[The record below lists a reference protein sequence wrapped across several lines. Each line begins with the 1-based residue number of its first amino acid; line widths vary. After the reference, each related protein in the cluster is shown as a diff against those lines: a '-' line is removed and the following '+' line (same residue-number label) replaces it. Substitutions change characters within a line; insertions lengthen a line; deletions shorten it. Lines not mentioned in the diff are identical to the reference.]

1 MKQTEFHAER
11 LHLARIAL
19 IFIIMLFQPMAS
31 YCIYAQ
37 NSPVKV
43 TVSKKKKVIDGQT
56 YYLHTVKKGETLF
69 SIANAYGVLQKDI
82 VAANPSAFTGI
93 RIGEE
98 LRIPAPGEKETYEGK
113 GLESD
118 RFIFYVAK
126 EGQQKEDISR
136 QYGIPLD
143 TLYKFNPELQ
153 YAPVDPGQVI
163 VIPKGG
169 SGTED
174 LAAPDR
180 GTVIHRVEAAETL
193 YSISRK
199 YGVSV
204 NDILEANPDI
214 DSRTLRIQTGQS
226 LRIPSET
233 SPIALPLVF
242 RQTDT
247 VVVRKDTLTLP
258 GTDTGIASFDNI
270 TFNAPGTG
278 QDSRPSVFRSLFDRR
293 TIRIALLIPLFLD
306 ENTFLE
312 TPPDETDGPA
322 AAANG
327 TSRPPQLYDRS
338 LNFLE
343 FYQGFLTAM
352 YDLRQQGYEI
362 ELHTFDTGRDA
373 ARLDGI
379 LSRPEMQQMDLFIGP
394 FYSDMLGRM
403 NAFARNTQTCFVSP
417 LTENTSLLRNN
428 PYMLQFFPD
437 SRSTQALM
445 LDYLKRQQDAQIVFV
460 RNTSESMSTSDLA
473 FLQQLQEQ
481 CPGTLTLTV
490 PPDRRAIF
498 PAGYFS
504 GDRRYIVVT
513 PSSDELFASN
523 LMSQLNV
530 ASQGREILLCG
541 PETWTRYVNIDLEY
555 FHKLQFRFAAPF
567 FIDRNRIETQ
577 EFLHSYRDLFRTEP
591 FEMLSKGYNYAFLGY
606 DIATYFVPLL
616 RKYGKDFTAALPQ
629 EAARMLQSDVFF
641 DRTGDG
647 DGFVN
652 RAQRLVQ
659 YTSDFYLVQDTGQ
672 DRPE

>member
-1 MKQTEFHAER
+1 MNRTELHSGR
-11 LHLARIAL
+11 LRLVCIAL
-19 IFIIMLFQPMAS
+19 IFTVMILQPMAS

-43 TVSKKKKVIDGQT
+43 TVSKKKQVIDGQT

-82 VAANPSAFTGI
+82 VAANPNAFTGI

-118 RFIFYVAK
+118 RFVFYVAK

-136 QYGIPLD
+136 QYGVSLD

-153 YAPVDPGQVI
+153 YAPIDPGQVI

-169 SGTED
+169 AGTED
-174 LAAPDR
+174 LAAPGS
-180 GTVIHRVEAAETL
+180 GTVIHRVEASETL
-193 YSISRK
+193 YAISRK

-226 LRIPSET
+226 LRIPSEAN
-233 SPIALPLVF
+233 PIALPLVF

-247 VVVRKDTLTLP
+247 VVVRKDTLTEP

-270 TFNAPGTG
+270 SFNTAGT
-278 QDSRPSVFRSLFDRR
+278 DFRSTFRSLFDRR
-293 TIRIALLIPLFLD
+293 TLRIALLIPLFLE

-312 TPPDETDGPA
+312 SSPEELA
-322 AAANG
+322 AQ
-327 TSRPPQLYDRS
+327 TPQLYDRS

-362 ELHTFDTGRDA
+362 ELHTFDTGRDVN
-373 ARLDGI
+373 RLDDI
-379 LSRPEMQQMDLFIGP
+379 LRRPEMQQMDLFIGP

-460 RNTSESMSTSDLA
+460 RNTAESMSTADFS

-481 CPGTLTLTV
+481 CPGTLTLAV
-490 PPDRRAIF
+490 PAERRAIF
-498 PAGYFS
+498 PAGYFA
-504 GDRRYIVVT
+504 GERRYIFVT

-530 ASQGREILLCG
+530 ASQGRDILLCG
-541 PETWTRYVNIDLEY
+541 PESWIHYVNIDLDY
-555 FHKLQFRFAAPF
+555 SHTLQFRYTAPF
-567 FIDRNRIETQ
+567 FIDRNQNKTQ

-616 RKYGKDFTAALPQ
+616 RKYGKDFASALPQ
-629 EAARMLQSDVFF
+629 EASRMLQSDVFF
-641 DRTGDG
+641 ERTGDG

-652 RAQRLVQ
+652 RALRMVR
-659 YTSDFYLVQDTGQ
+659 YTDDYYLVQETGQ
-672 DRPE
+672 ERPE